1 MESFLD
7 GLKRAL
13 FRPINKAA
21 ISIMGAFTLL
31 WGIWVA
37 NPLWAVFST
46 APLFNAMS
54 VLAPEWVWGTVA
66 IIVGITMLWGVI
78 RMSYRSLMSGALVGF
93 YFWIAGSICFFLG
106 DWQNTGGIT
115 LLMIALYCGYI
126 ALNLRVNKVEFE
138 ESEAQFGIEKE

>member
-21 ISIMGAFTLL
+21 ISIMASFTLL
-31 WGIWVA
+31 WGCWVA
-37 NPLWAVFST
+37 NPWWTVFTT

-54 VLAPEWVWGTVA
+54 LLAPEWVWGVTA
-66 IIVGITMLWGVI
+66 IVVGIAMLAGVI
-78 RMSYRSLMSGALVGF
+78 RMSYRSLMMGASAGF
-93 YFWIAGSICFFLG
+93 YFWICASIAFFLG

-126 ALNLRVNKVEFE
+126 ALNLRVNCEEFHD
-138 ESEAQFGIEKE
+138 SEA

>member
-1 MESFLD
+1 MESFFD
-7 GLKRAL
+7 GIKRAL

-21 ISIMGAFTLL
+21 ISIMATFTLI
-31 WGIWVA
+31 WGFWVG
-37 NPLWAVFST
+37 NPMWTVFTT

-66 IIVGITMLWGVI
+66 LIVGLVMLFGVI
-78 RMSYRSLMSGALVGF
+78 RMSYRSLILGASTGF
-93 YFWIAGSICFFLG
+93 YFWICASIAFFLG

-126 ALNLRVNKVEFE
+126 ALNLRMNKVEFV
-138 ESEAQFGIEKE
+138 ESEVQFGIEKE